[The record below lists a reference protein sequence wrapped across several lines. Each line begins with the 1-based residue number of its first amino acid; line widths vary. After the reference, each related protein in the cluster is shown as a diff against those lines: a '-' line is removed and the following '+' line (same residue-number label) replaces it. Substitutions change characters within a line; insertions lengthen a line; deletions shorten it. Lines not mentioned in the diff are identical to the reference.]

1 VQQKEA
7 LVSKLVETNFDN
19 LPEEV
24 GINWD
29 IMCPVEKDYKSWND
43 YWSAFADYMV
53 EKYKYTNCR
62 KK

>member
-1 VQQKEA
+1 
-7 LVSKLVETNFDN
+7 VETNFDN